1 MVSAQD
7 RGPADDQYPRQVPA
21 DGQCPTQV
29 PADGQCPRQAPEDGQ
44 CPRQVLVELS
54 RHYFTQNLIHLLSV
68 NYLGGG
74 GFMNR
79 C

>member
-7 RGPADDQYPRQVPA
+7 RGPTDDQYPRQVPA
-21 DGQCPTQV
+21 DGQCP
-29 PADGQCPRQAPEDGQ
+29 
-44 CPRQVLVELS
+44 RQVLVKLS

-74 GFMNR
+74 GFMNSPPFLNSGLE
-79 C
+79 